1 MLTRADFLPR
11 TARRLV
17 DLETRVTKIDGS
29 LSKANGSISKLE
41 QMIAEIEGILKQ
53 NAEEVTATMEVAQA
67 MSEALDSM
75 IPRAS

>member
-1 MLTRADFLPR
+1 LFTRADFLPS
-11 TARRLV
+11 TARRLA
-17 DLETRVTKIDGS
+17 DLETRVTKIDDS
-29 LSKANGSISKLE
+29 LSKVNGSISRLE
-41 QMIAEIEGILKQ
+41 QMMAEIEGILKQ

>member
-1 MLTRADFLPR
+1 
-11 TARRLV
+11 
-17 DLETRVTKIDGS
+17 
-29 LSKANGSISKLE
+29 
-41 QMIAEIEGILKQ
+41 MIAEIEGILKQ